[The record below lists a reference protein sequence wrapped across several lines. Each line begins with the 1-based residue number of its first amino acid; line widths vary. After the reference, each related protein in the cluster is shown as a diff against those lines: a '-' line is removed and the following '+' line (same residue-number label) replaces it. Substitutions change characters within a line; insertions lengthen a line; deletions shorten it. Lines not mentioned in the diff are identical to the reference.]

1 MERLHHAVFQ
11 QPKILH
17 YQLSWQ
23 LMVAFVSVLCT
34 YTLTYAESNI
44 CNVELNPNGCSIN
57 GGDLPSQHD
66 ELTQSTSK
74 TELNI
79 KDAKNKISNEEEE
92 DGNLVDTDEG
102 CNEWASIGECEANPR
117 YMLVECA
124 KSCRALGY
132 DLKIPEETF
141 EGEPDWIREIL
152 DWVPIDDDES
162 AFGEVQYAIPAD
174 ADLARKLLTE
184 MQRYMIEEV
193 FTKDDFLEVREICI
207 NRDARCAQWSISGD
221 CEKNRQYMSV
231 HCAPVCSTCHLLDFD
246 TRCPA
251 DPDSVD
257 VFEKDGIHS
266 MFENIIDNYTMY
278 HPTIHTSPFMS
289 VNNAFEENET
299 EPAPWVITLD
309 KFLTDEEC
317 AKLIEFGST
326 EGYERSADIGE
337 LQFDGT
343 YGDDINDGRTSENAW
358 CHEDCFNDP
367 IISGIEKRMSQVVG
381 IPNHNFEHM
390 QILRY
395 KIGQYYNPH
404 HDFIEEDLEGRTGVR
419 ILTFFLYLSD
429 VDEGGGTSFHD
440 LDLTITPKKGKALIW
455 PNALNYDPNVI
466 DDRMGHAALPVIRG
480 RKFAANVWIH
490 SRDFRTQYDNGCS

>member
-1 MERLHHAVFQ
+1 
-11 QPKILH
+11 
-17 YQLSWQ
+17 
-23 LMVAFVSVLCT
+23 
-34 YTLTYAESNI
+34 
-44 CNVELNPNGCSIN
+44 
-57 GGDLPSQHD
+57 
-66 ELTQSTSK
+66 
-74 TELNI
+74 
-79 KDAKNKISNEEEE
+79 
-92 DGNLVDTDEG
+92 
-102 CNEWASIGECEANPR
+102 
-117 YMLVECA
+117 
-124 KSCRALGY
+124 
-132 DLKIPEETF
+132 
-141 EGEPDWIREIL
+141 
-152 DWVPIDDDES
+152 
-162 AFGEVQYAIPAD
+162 
-174 ADLARKLLTE
+174 
-184 MQRYMIEEV
+184 
-193 FTKDDFLEVREICI
+193 
-207 NRDARCAQWSISGD
+207 
-221 CEKNRQYMSV
+221 
-231 HCAPVCSTCHLLDFD
+231 
-246 TRCPA
+246 
-251 DPDSVD
+251 
-257 VFEKDGIHS
+257 
-266 MFENIIDNYTMY
+266 MY

-289 VNNAFEENET
+289 LNNALEENET

-429 VDEGGGTSFHD
+429 VDEGGGTNFHD
-440 LDLTITPKKGKALIW
+440 LDLTITPKRGKALIW

-466 DDRMGHAALPVIRG
+466 DDRMGHAALPVIKG
-480 RKFAANVWIH
+480 RKFAANVW
-490 SRDFRTQYDNGCS
+490 